1 MFLYICSLV
10 KSKENFV
17 AKPSASA
24 ILELHIRQM
33 RNFMGFTVA
42 FLKKKNPIKLMI
54 EGTTAYFQNLL
65 TINQKLTRINNRINY
80 ERYKLKKTELILAQN
95 SEHVFLKGRQINQTR

>member
-10 KSKENFV
+10 QSKENLV
-17 AKPSASA
+17 AKQSASA
-24 ILELHIRQM
+24 VLELHIRQM
-33 RNFMGFTVA
+33 RNFTVA
-42 FLKKKNPIKLMI
+42 FLKKKNPLKMMI
-54 EGTTAYFQNLL
+54 EGTTSYIQNLL